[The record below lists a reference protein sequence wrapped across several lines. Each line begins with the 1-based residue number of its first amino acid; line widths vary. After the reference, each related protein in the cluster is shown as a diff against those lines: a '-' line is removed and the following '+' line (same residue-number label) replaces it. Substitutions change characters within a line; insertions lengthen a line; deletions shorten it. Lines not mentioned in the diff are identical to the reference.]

1 MGVTIKSTVHSC
13 DMGYGGFARLRTH
26 IANAISSEVGAHYM
40 KLYAAPYFAR
50 EAFFK
55 EYDAETR
62 RLISVGAMSEE
73 VAAFL
78 YARDSDGK
86 CDRRQIKALRPLIE
100 SLPDD
105 ELYGYCAM
113 ADCATAKDIK
123 RIFST
128 KGVVTWR

>member
-1 MGVTIKSTVHSC
+1 MGITIKSTVHSC
-13 DMGYGGFARLRTH
+13 DMGCGGFARLRTH
-26 IANAISSEVGAHYM
+26 IANAISSEVGNHYVR
-40 KLYAAPYFAR
+40 LFAAPYFGR
-50 EAFFK
+50 EAFYK

-62 RLISVGAMSEE
+62 RLISVGAMLEE
-73 VAAFL
+73 AAAFL

-86 CDRRQIKALRPLIE
+86 CDRAQVKILRPLIE

-105 ELYGYCAM
+105 EPYGYCAR

-128 KGVVTWR
+128 KGVVTWE